1 MSWSFHE
8 LVTDGDEPN
17 QKHYSLSGEIII
29 LHVAELK
36 PALLDAIGPNQQL
49 EIDLSS
55 VTELDGAGVQLMLYA
70 KQEAKRRESELVFSR
85 HSEPVLELID
95 LFNLG
100 QEFGDPVLITRGAH
114 NL

>member
-1 MSWSFHE
+1 MSWDFRE
-8 LVTDGDEPN
+8 LVVDGPSD

-29 LHVAELK
+29 LHVAEMRS
-36 PALLDAIGPNQQL
+36 ALLEVIVPEQQL

-55 VTELDGAGVQLMLYA
+55 VTEIDGAGVQLLLFA
-70 KQEAKRRESELVFSR
+70 KQEAKRRASELIFSR

-100 QEFGDPVLITRGAH
+100 QDFGDPVLITAEAQS
-114 NL
+114 L